1 MANTFNSVTS
11 GSVGTTL
18 TNVYTCPSST
28 TTIILGASL
37 ANTATNPI
45 GGSVKLAKDGTGAG
59 ADDVFIVKQAP
70 IPVGSSIEVM
80 AGNKVVMEDS
90 DILQFQSDTSSSL
103 DVTVSMLEIT

>member
-18 TNVYTCPSST
+18 TNVYTCPGST

-37 ANTATNPI
+37 ANTNSNPI
-45 GGSVKLAKDGTGAG
+45 GGSVKLAKTGAGSG

-80 AGNKVVMEDS
+80 AGNKVVMEAA

-103 DVTVSMLEIT
+103 DVTISMLEIT